1 MDKVFKQ
8 NFSERVLP
16 VTLTFALSA
25 KKGGRDKPDYA

>member
-25 KKGGRDKPDYA
+25 NKSGSYKPDHT